1 MSYVSAMKGY
11 RDARNFNNKKS
22 SSILEAVRTVKS
34 WFDLPVFNDL
44 YEAQRRCVSASEM
57 NSVFEKW
64 GR

>member
-1 MSYVSAMKGY
+1 MSYVYAMKGY
-11 RDARNFNNKKS
+11 RDARNYNNKKS
-22 SSILEAVRTVKS
+22 SGILEAVRTVKS

-44 YEAQRRCVSASEM
+44 SEAQRRCVSASEM

>member
-1 MSYVSAMKGY
+1 MSYVYAMKGY

-34 WFDLPVFNDL
+34 WFDLPMFNDL
-44 YEAQRRCVSASEM
+44 YEAQRRCVSASEKKKKKK
-57 NSVFEKW
+57 KW